1 MNEAT
6 HHNILAV
13 CFDFGDTLVDQATE
27 VKDETFTTQRGE
39 LIPGADSVVRE
50 LKRQGYR
57 LAIVSNGPVGNVRN
71 VLSQH
76 SLYDLFDAFA
86 VSEALDVE
94 KPDERIFTHALDEL
108 EIEKEDYGRT
118 LMIGD
123 SLSCDVKGANDLG
136 MISVWMAWAQRYP
149 QTPSNESEVPQHT
162 VETPLALLPLI
173 ESLERKNGAGD
184 EGQFYR
190 QLDQERIAH
199 RHGYE

>member
-1 MNEAT
+1 VNQAT
-6 HHNILAV
+6 NHNILAI

-50 LKRQGYR
+50 LKRRGYR

-108 EIEKEDYGRT
+108 EIEKEDYART
-118 LMIGD
+118 VMIGD
-123 SLSCDVKGANDLG
+123 SLCCDVKGANDLG
-136 MISVWMAWAQRYP
+136 MISVWMDWARRYP
-149 QTPSNESEVPQHT
+149 QLPVDETQVPQYT

-184 EGQFYR
+184 EEQFYS
-190 QLDQERIAH
+190 QPD
-199 RHGYE
+199 

>member
-1 MNEAT
+1 MNRAT
-6 HHNILAV
+6 NHNILAI

-39 LIPGADSVVRE
+39 LISGAGSVVRE
-50 LKRQGYR
+50 LKRRGYR

-86 VSEALDVE
+86 VSEVLEVE
-94 KPDERIFTHALDEL
+94 KPDERIFIHALDEL
-108 EIEKEDYGRT
+108 EIEKEDYSRT
-118 LMIGD
+118 VMIGD
-123 SLSCDVKGANDLG
+123 SLSCDVKGANGVG
-136 MISVWMAWAQRYP
+136 MISVWMDWARRYP
-149 QTPSNESEVPQHT
+149 QSPADETEAPQYT

-184 EGQFYR
+184 E
-190 QLDQERIAH
+190 E
-199 RHGYE
+199 

>member
-6 HHNILAV
+6 HHNILAI

-86 VSEALDVE
+86 VSEALEVDREHRVLADRDRTE
-94 KPDERIFTHALDEL
+94 IQARIQ
-108 EIEKEDYGRT
+108 
-118 LMIGD
+118 
-123 SLSCDVKGANDLG
+123 SL
-136 MISVWMAWAQRYP
+136 P
-149 QTPSNESEVPQHT
+149 Q
-162 VETPLALLPLI
+162 
-173 ESLERKNGAGD
+173 
-184 EGQFYR
+184 
-190 QLDQERIAH
+190 
-199 RHGYE
+199 

>member
-1 MNEAT
+1 VNEAT
-6 HHNILAV
+6 QHEILAI

-50 LKRQGYR
+50 LKRRGYR

-86 VSEALDVE
+86 VSEALEVE
-94 KPDERIFTHALDEL
+94 KPDERIFIHALDEL
-108 EIEKEDYGRT
+108 AIEKEDYGRT

-123 SLSCDVKGANDLG
+123 SLGCDVKGANDLG
-136 MISVWMAWAQRYP
+136 MISVWMDWARRYP
-149 QTPSNESEVPQHT
+149 QSPADETQVPQYT
-162 VETPLALLPLI
+162 VETPLALLTLV
-173 ESLERKNGAGD
+173 EALERWNGAGD
-184 EGQFYR
+184 EEQFYR

-199 RHGYE
+199 RRSHE

>member
-1 MNEAT
+1 
-6 HHNILAV
+6 
-13 CFDFGDTLVDQATE
+13 
-27 VKDETFTTQRGE
+27 
-39 LIPGADSVVRE
+39 VRE
-50 LKRQGYR
+50 LKNRGYK

-86 VSEALDVE
+86 VSEALEVE
-94 KPDERIFTHALDEL
+94 KPDERIFIHALNEL

-136 MISVWMAWAQRYP
+136 MISVWMDWARRYSQSP
-149 QTPSNESEVPQHT
+149 ADETQVPQYT
-162 VETPLALLPLI
+162 VETPLALLTLV
-173 ESLERKNGAGD
+173 ESLERRNGAGD

-199 RHGYE
+199 RRGHE